1 MKNMFWIATIA
12 VSSVILTG
20 CVTGRRTIPLD
31 VPASSAGTAAKDDI
45 NIRSVVD
52 NRHFENKPPSPST
65 PSIDGDVNK
74 MDKSGLKTMIGR
86 QRNGYGKAMGDI
98 QLVSGETVETRT
110 RALISEELKRRGYA
124 TSADSVNTMDVSIN
138 KFWAWFTP
146 GFMTV
151 TFESQLS
158 CDIDLS
164 VKGKREKFT
173 VEGYGKNP
181 GQVASD
187 ANWKLAYSRAF
198 EDFLKNLDSALT
210 SRGL

>member
-1 MKNMFWIATIA
+1 MRNVLWIATVV
-12 VSSVILTG
+12 VSSVVLTG

-31 VPASSAGTAAKDDI
+31 VPSSSAVPAVKDDI
-45 NIRSVVD
+45 DIRSVVD

-65 PSIDGDVNK
+65 PSINGDVNK
-74 MDKSGLKTMIGR
+74 MDKDTLKTMIGR

-98 QLVSGETVETRT
+98 QLAPGETVETRT
-110 RALISEELKRRGYA
+110 RSLISEEMKRRGYA
-124 TSADSVNTMDVSIN
+124 TVPGSVNSMDVSIN

-158 CDIDLS
+158 CDIEL
-164 VKGKREKFT
+164 VLKGKREKFT

-198 EDFLKNLDSALT
+198 DDFLKNLDSALI